1 VPIHPPRAER
11 TDEVFERTLVVVGEH
26 DLPDIKES
34 AGHLAETLSHH
45 ELVVTRRPPIVLPG
59 ESGCFQQHPVW
70 FSLGFLSS
78 PSTRYRDT
86 ARVAFHN
93 LPGHPFPVARHYVH

>member
-45 ELVVTRRPPIVLPG
+45 ELV
-59 ESGCFQQHPVW
+59 
-70 FSLGFLSS
+70 
-78 PSTRYRDT
+78 
-86 ARVAFHN
+86 
-93 LPGHPFPVARHYVH
+93 